1 MKQNGTELIKYGSK
15 GQAWAPEF
23 VAYMSKIVSHPAYAD
38 MPDAIKEDGKI
49 QWEAPSN
56 REGGK
61 YQYTYNKRLEW
72 WKQKAQSIGIDT
84 NQNQWISR
92 TAKIIHPTKEK
103 PCKRCGQ
110 TMKIG
115 YYYPTSNLI
124 KRFLA
129 LYGENFEIS
138 PTETITSVVERV
150 YSFEGDKLFKQFSTL
165 FLAKNISVPTPV
177 DLADAIRWLENE
189 YIPLEP
195 STLSPGAMSN
205 APDRFDG
212 FHSFNKCCRHKA
224 DTGRHT
230 ENLKTYT
237 SDRRV
242 FEFWSEGNW
251 AAADRLMGLIKTQ
264 FKNEACADGGDGP
277 PTADHIGP
285 LSLGFCHRP
294 EFQLLSRSANSAK
307 NNRMTL
313 SDVQNL
319 LATERRG
326 ERVISWYAVELWN
339 RLKFTIKTDEDALIL
354 SKMLRD
360 NQRIAMHILWL
371 LFANKKFTFLAS
383 LLELKHAEYNY
394 DFICLHVDKF
404 ITSYERLEAS
414 LKSPQYAAEQKS
426 RRIRIAFEALY
437 AYGQKDNRHRFILH
451 EDEIHNAIEN
461 VLVILQDPILLKI
474 DAGLESLLYPS
485 TGILSDLAL
494 REYINSLPCWRIPS
508 VYSAQEVLASTMN
521 MIGKSLSEM
530 RDNPR
535 YTREIFDLND

>member
-1 MKQNGTELIKYGSK
+1 MKNLIKYGSK
-15 GQAWAPEF
+15 GQEWAPEF
-23 VAYMSKIVSHPAYAD
+23 VKYMDEIVSHPVYAG

-56 REGGK
+56 RGGGK
-61 YQYTYNKRLEW
+61 YQYTYNRRLEW
-72 WKQKAQSIGIDT
+72 WKYKAQSIGIDT

-110 TMKIG
+110 IMKIG

-124 KRFLA
+124 KRFLMQ
-129 LYGENFEIS
+129 YGEEFELS
-138 PTETITSVVERV
+138 GTESIISVVKRA
-150 YSFEGDKLFKQFSTL
+150 YSFEGDKLFKRFSTL
-165 FLAKNISVPTPV
+165 FLAKNITIPTPLN
-177 DLADAIRWLENE
+177 LADAIVWLENK

-212 FHSFNKCCRHKA
+212 FHSFNKCCRDKA

-339 RLKFTIKTDEDALIL
+339 RLKLGIITDEDALVL

-360 NQRIAMHILWL
+360 NQKIAMHILWL
-371 LFANKKFTFLAS
+371 LFVKKKFAFLAS
-383 LLELKHAEYNY
+383 LLELIHAEYDYN
-394 DFICLHVDKF
+394 FIGLHVDKF

-414 LKSPQYAAEQKS
+414 PKSPQYAAEQKS
-426 RRIRIAFEALY
+426 RRIRIAFEALH

-451 EDEIHNAIEN
+451 EDKIHNAIDN
-461 VLVILQDPILLKI
+461 VLVILQDPILSKI
-474 DAGLESLLYPS
+474 DAGLESILYPS
-485 TGILSDLAL
+485 TGIFSDLAL
-494 REYINSLPCWRIPS
+494 REYVNSFPCWNIPS
-508 VYSAQEVLASTMN
+508 VYAAQKVLASTME

-535 YTREIFDLND
+535 YTRDIFDLND